1 MTNQYFYIMLNINP
15 RRIIIETSTNIIINN
30 DIQINAPDNNQI
42 ENVFIDPSCIH
53 QKPNKPDS
61 MIIIK
66 PAEYFNNPEILDTYK
81 IPELRNILKFYKDQ
95 IYINIT
101 CIKMRN
107 SQETNSAKRQIKEL
121 YDFALVGTRQKLA
134 DRVIHFFNQNKAVIH
149 IQKRARGIFVRTT
162 YRLRGPAVKFAD
174 RKKCVND
181 TDFYSLEP
189 LENIPVNKFYSFIGA
204 HGFIYGCELESMIK
218 YINNRCRRV
227 NNPYTRESIDVL
239 LPEIN
244 QLHKLAKIIQKPA
257 AKEFVQCYEKK
268 CPKPT
273 NYSTN
278 VRPQTPPVFVEI
290 NRHNLINQDQNYMQA
305 TQISYLAPDYNIPQ
319 MIDKMRELRAKP
331 FADRVQGL
339 FMEVDQLGHY
349 TQAQWFMQLERR
361 DYVRYFR
368 TLQDIWRYRAQLSF
382 SVKQKI
388 CPLWDPFIAQST
400 EHANYITMPETQLQ
414 NLCITVMEDMVC
426 TGIDND
432 SRMLGAFHVLSALT
446 IVSPAARASM
456 MWLYESLVY

>member
-1 MTNQYFYIMLNINP
+1 
-15 RRIIIETSTNIIINN
+15 
-30 DIQINAPDNNQI
+30 
-42 ENVFIDPSCIH
+42 
-53 QKPNKPDS
+53 
-61 MIIIK
+61 
-66 PAEYFNNPEILDTYK
+66 
-81 IPELRNILKFYKDQ
+81 
-95 IYINIT
+95 
-101 CIKMRN
+101 
-107 SQETNSAKRQIKEL
+107 
-121 YDFALVGTRQKLA
+121 
-134 DRVIHFFNQNKAVIH
+134 
-149 IQKRARGIFVRTT
+149 
-162 YRLRGPAVKFAD
+162 
-174 RKKCVND
+174 
-181 TDFYSLEP
+181 
-189 LENIPVNKFYSFIGA
+189 
-204 HGFIYGCELESMIK
+204 
-218 YINNRCRRV
+218 
-227 NNPYTRESIDVL
+227 
-239 LPEIN
+239 
-244 QLHKLAKIIQKPA
+244 
-257 AKEFVQCYEKK
+257 
-268 CPKPT
+268 
-273 NYSTN
+273 
-278 VRPQTPPVFVEI
+278 
-290 NRHNLINQDQNYMQA
+290 MQA